1 MVVQTN
7 QRGIAPGEDEPLE
20 AGGNKSHEDMVL
32 ETDFVIVPLD
42 DNDSATTTEVKA
54 LKGQV
59 NGMSM
64 TTAGVSVAALRGKN
78 LVRITT
84 SKGAKAGDHEFDVSG
99 SGGKKITMKLSI
111 RKEIDEP
118 GAPDLVLEKN
128 LIELAVLDEEVDSI
142 VKIQGKAAAAQTSV
156 KGLSVDLK
164 EPGQIRVRAARDV
177 SPGEHAID
185 VRGSA
190 GNVVKLR
197 VKIKPADLVLEN
209 DLLELR
215 LRAGGPVEGIVKVK
229 GKVASAHP
237 PLAGL
242 SVDVQ
247 HEGEIRVAARRDTQ
261 PGDWVM
267 DVRGM
272 AGNTVKLKLK
282 ILRDTLV
289 LEKDV
294 VDLRVPWDGQAEQ
307 IVNVKTGQVVAAQ
320 PLVKGIT
327 VDIKDDKSIRVA
339 AGKNSPTGDWA
350 FDILGAAGDRAKL
363 KVRIQRENAL
373 ELDRESLELRLI
385 SDQQAEGTVKVKKG
399 KAVAVSGYPNQAM
412 SVDVVE
418 EKLIR
423 VIARN
428 DDDAQPGEWA
438 LAVKEAGGQVVQ
450 LKVKILI
457 PPPDPSADLKLSKS
471 RLELQLLKDKP
482 AQAIVKIK
490 NGKMVA
496 GEWSKAVKL
505 SVKPSMPSAS
515 ASSAGRR
522 HSHRRLGHHPFGRKV
537 RKGQTDRQRPRRQVR
552 VQEKRSGRQGRPSPD
567 RVDSQRR
574 LRAGQ
579 QGVSLRLRFLQG
591 QRLGPDNLRRCR
603 EPLRCPQVRRVFP
616 GSHQRQGIDDG
627 RQHQQQRRQEACVG
641 ADRGRSPRRG
651 LHLQTEPGR
660 LDGQGRRRDRHPHQ
674 RPIDRQGRS
683 WRGRRLDD
691 HPHSLELGHGHVGS
705 DRHLQSEREQFRPR
719 RHLPARPARP
729 LTAGCCQA
737 TILFQHYS
745 QNSSAFVE
753 RSACGSTPSTD
764 AADSP

>member
-1 MVVQTN
+1 MGMFILLADWDGLINGGIRGAVIGGAIGAVVGVANWIAIRMRKSKEKDKLDDDRPRRGRDDDDDDRPGRRGSRRDDDDGDDLPRPLLRKKKEKEPFLSLALVLTLFVVVQLGIVGTIVVMVVQTN
-7 QRGIAPGEDEPLE
+7 QRGIAPGEDELLE
-20 AGGNKSHEDMVL
+20 RVGGGNPHEDMVL
-32 ETDFVIVPLD
+32 ETDFVMVRLD

-373 ELDRESLELRLI
+373 ELDRESLELR
-385 SDQQAEGTVKVKKG
+385 
-399 KAVAVSGYPNQAM
+399 
-412 SVDVVE
+412 
-418 EKLIR
+418 
-423 VIARN
+423 
-428 DDDAQPGEWA
+428 
-438 LAVKEAGGQVVQ
+438 
-450 LKVKILI
+450 
-457 PPPDPSADLKLSKS
+457 
-471 RLELQLLKDKP
+471 
-482 AQAIVKIK
+482 
-490 NGKMVA
+490 
-496 GEWSKAVKL
+496 
-505 SVKPSMPSAS
+505 
-515 ASSAGRR
+515 
-522 HSHRRLGHHPFGRKV
+522 
-537 RKGQTDRQRPRRQVR
+537 
-552 VQEKRSGRQGRPSPD
+552 
-567 RVDSQRR
+567 
-574 LRAGQ
+574 
-579 QGVSLRLRFLQG
+579 
-591 QRLGPDNLRRCR
+591 
-603 EPLRCPQVRRVFP
+603 
-616 GSHQRQGIDDG
+616 
-627 RQHQQQRRQEACVG
+627 
-641 ADRGRSPRRG
+641 
-651 LHLQTEPGR
+651 
-660 LDGQGRRRDRHPHQ
+660 
-674 RPIDRQGRS
+674 
-683 WRGRRLDD
+683 
-691 HPHSLELGHGHVGS
+691 
-705 DRHLQSEREQFRPR
+705 
-719 RHLPARPARP
+719 
-729 LTAGCCQA
+729 
-737 TILFQHYS
+737 
-745 QNSSAFVE
+745 
-753 RSACGSTPSTD
+753 
-764 AADSP
+764 